1 MLVVYLDFLPQRCWC
16 RGFAGR
22 ELLQC
27 LVVRGDLLGLGS
39 HRAIVSARREEVG
52 RFLLDIGMLE
62 TCPLLFLTELLRTLS
77 SGARRLL
84 RLAGLQRLKTGV
96 VDEPLMIGR
105 YRMTGCFVSENVL
118 HFAPE
123 CFGLALLLLVI
134 VERHDYGALSAG
146 SKQNESWACSG
157 WQTRKKATVI

>member
-1 MLVVYLDFLPQRCWC
+1 MVGCWIVLVVCLDFPPQIYWC

-22 ELLQC
+22 ELLQS
-27 LVVRGDLLGLGS
+27 LVVRSDFFGFGT
-39 HRAIVSARREEVG
+39 HRSIVSARREEVG
-52 RFLLDIGMLE
+52 RFSLDIGMLE
-62 TCPLLFLTELLRTLS
+62 PRPLVFLTRPLRALS

-96 VDEPLMIGR
+96 VDEPLGVGV

-123 CFGLALLLLVI
+123 CFGLALLLLVF
-134 VERHDYGALSAG
+134 VERHDCGALSAG
-146 SKQNESWACSG
+146 SK
-157 WQTRKKATVI
+157 

>member
-1 MLVVYLDFLPQRCWC
+1 MRS
-16 RGFAGR
+16 
-22 ELLQC
+22 
-27 LVVRGDLLGLGS
+27 DLFGLGT
-39 HRAIVSARREEVG
+39 HRSVVSARREEVG
-52 RFLLDIGMLE
+52 RFSLNIGMLE
-62 TCPLLFLTELLRTLS
+62 TCPLHFLTRLLRTLS

-96 VDEPLMIGR
+96 VGEPLMIGR

-123 CFGLALLLLVI
+123 CFGLALALLVI
-134 VERHDYGALSAG
+134 VERHDCGALSAR
-146 SKQNESWACSG
+146 SKQNESWTCSG